1 MIELV
6 AALLLIGN
14 PAGERT
20 GTVSSGVQNPDRMI
34 CRQRVATGSR
44 LRSTRTCMTAR
55 EWNQRRE
62 EIARGMRDYTTR
74 EMASQPP
81 PAITPG
87 SE

>member
-6 AALLLIGN
+6 VAFLLVSN
-14 PAGERT
+14 PDGDRT
-20 GTVSSGVQNPDRMI
+20 GSVSSGIRNPERII
-34 CRQRVATGSR
+34 CRTRQATGSR
-44 LRSTRTCMTAR
+44 LRSTRTCMTAA
-55 EWNQRRE
+55 EWNARRE
-62 EIARGMRDYTTR
+62 EITRGMRDYTTR